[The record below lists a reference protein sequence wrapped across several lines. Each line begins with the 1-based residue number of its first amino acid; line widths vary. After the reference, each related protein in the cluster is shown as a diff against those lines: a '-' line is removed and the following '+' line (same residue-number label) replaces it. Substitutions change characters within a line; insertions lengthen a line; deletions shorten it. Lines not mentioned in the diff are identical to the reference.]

1 MPSGAELTNALP
13 LLDAGDD
20 LLGWTSQE
28 PGVVVQNTVRDNQ
41 GNPSAAEV
49 YYAPTG
55 GSAPARLVET
65 INVPSVVFAPPSI

>member
-1 MPSGAELTNALP
+1 
-13 LLDAGDD
+13 
-20 LLGWTSQE
+20 
-28 PGVVVQNTVRDNQ
+28 VVQNTVRDNQ